1 MILSSAACPA
11 RQNFSS
17 STRGPEVYQASC
29 TLRCYRYY
37 YIIKS
42 NWKHNFHH
50 SKTPR
55 DQFLCPL
62 AFLAPDA
69 DWFATRMTLA
79 TRYSWLHVSHSS
91 HALLHN
97 IVARHNNRYLLICKF
112 RAVHSRKGL
121 QTTSQLQYICK
132 IILFLFCVNTTSFFG
147 RQSSEARLASR
158 AHFCVKPVRWR
169 GTTRHPRQE
178 PVHSC
183 NKDQTLAFDFQSF
196 VARKLINIVSGDT
209 VISNKNNLSRDR
221 IQKTHDSVSNS
232 NSACL

>member
-69 DWFATRMTLA
+69 AWFATRMTLA

-97 IVARHNNRYLLICKF
+97 IVARHNNRYLLICN
-112 RAVHSRKGL
+112 SEP
-121 QTTSQLQYICK
+121 YILVK
-132 IILFLFCVNTTSFFG
+132 DYKQPHNYNTYAKLFYS
-147 RQSSEARLASR
+147 
-158 AHFCVKPVRWR
+158 
-169 GTTRHPRQE
+169 
-178 PVHSC
+178 
-183 NKDQTLAFDFQSF
+183 SF
-196 VARKLINIVSGDT
+196 VS
-209 VISNKNNLSRDR
+209 
-221 IQKTHDSVSNS
+221 IQLRSLAVKVQKPD
-232 NSACL
+232 